1 TTTLAMAG
9 GGLGALLASKK
20 DVLFTPNG
28 LVAGLVA
35 ICAGT
40 DIVSPIAALIIGIIA
55 GVQVPLVFKFL
66 EKKGIDDVC
75 GVVSVHG
82 TAGVIGAILA
92 GVFGTTLLGGSGDVN
107 LVNQI
112 IAAGVVIIYG
122 TGFGLLL
129 GKGIGYFT
137 DGIRVSAEEEL
148 LGLDLAEHNLS
159 AYPEDD

>member
-1 TTTLAMAG
+1 MIKVVQICLEYAPSAG
-9 GGLGALLASKK
+9 GSISTVK
-20 DVLFTPNG
+20 DFDEVFKTKIIAFTSRINMSSDIKEPENLSRVPVL
-28 LVAGLVA
+28 AGL
-35 ICAGT
+35 
-40 DIVSPIAALIIGIIA
+40 
-55 GVQVPLVFKFL
+55 
-66 EKKGIDDVC
+66 
-75 GVVSVHG
+75 
-82 TAGVIGAILA
+82 
-92 GVFGTTLLGGSGDVN
+92 FGTTLLGGSGDVN

-137 DGIRVSAEEEL
+137 DGIRVSAEEEQ